1 VSQSEPNAALSSPL
15 PLVQRV
21 LQHSAVRFCLVGLV
35 NTAVGLGLIYA
46 CKFLLGFADI
56 PANAV
61 GYIIG
66 LMVSFTLNSRWT
78 FRYDGP
84 VWPAVLRFV
93 LTFVISYAANIV
105 TVLFLIDGM
114 GVNAYLAHAIA
125 VVPYTTTF
133 YLLSRFMVFASAARR
148 AG

>member
-1 VSQSEPNAALSSPL
+1 MSLPHHAANL
-15 PLVQRV
+15 PRETSLRRRV

-46 CKFLLGFADI
+46 CKFLLGFADV
-56 PANAV
+56 PANLV

-84 VWPAVLRFV
+84 LWPAALRFL
-93 LTFVISYAANIV
+93 LTFVVAYTANIA
-105 TVLFLIDGM
+105 TVLLLIDGA
-114 GVNAYLAHAIA
+114 GVNAYLAHAVA
-125 VVPYTTTF
+125 VVPYTSTF
-133 YLLSRFMVFASAARR
+133 YLLSRFMVFAGAMRR
-148 AG
+148 PD

>member
-1 VSQSEPNAALSSPL
+1 MSLPHDTADLPRETPL
-15 PLVQRV
+15 LRRV

-46 CKFLLGFADI
+46 CKFLLGFADV
-56 PANAV
+56 PANLV

-84 VWPAVLRFV
+84 VWPAVLRFL
-93 LTFVISYAANIV
+93 LTFVIAYAANIA
-105 TVLFLIDGM
+105 TVLLLIDGA

-133 YLLSRFMVFASAARR
+133 YLLSRFMVFASGMRR
-148 AG
+148 PD

>member
-1 VSQSEPNAALSSPL
+1 VSQYEPNAALSPPIPL
-15 PLVQRV
+15 AQRV

-46 CKFLLGFADI
+46 CKFLLGFADV
-56 PANAV
+56 PANAA
-61 GYIIG
+61 GYVIG

-84 VWPAVLRFV
+84 VWPAALRFL
-93 LTFVISYAANIV
+93 LTFVISYTANIA
-105 TVLFLIDGM
+105 TALLLIDGA
-114 GVNAYLAHAIA
+114 GVNSYLAHAIA

-133 YLLSRFMVFASAARR
+133 YLLSRFMVFASGMRS